1 MTGNA
6 LKYLFLGVIISFC
19 FLYDG
24 KSQDIDFVDETRS
37 FGEQLLPLDTLIELA
52 VNNSPTVRHYDALV
66 DKFDYQI
73 DIARRLWQNNIYGF
87 ANYSTGDQRIITG
100 GTGMPGDIATSTIA
114 SGYRAGLQV
123 NIPLFEFTSRRKRIS
138 FHEAERDAAIYKKDE
153 QQLDIVRHVIEEY
166 YIVIGAFETMKTR
179 AEGKEAMRMYYL
191 VAEREFSEGVIP
203 ISELSQ
209 VKSSLSQSEVYYQ
222 DARHLFF
229 GRLSS
234 FAALVGVSV
243 PGLMKQQ

>member
-1 MTGNA
+1 MTGKAFRLFVLLVICIGFFYDANA
-6 LKYLFLGVIISFC
+6 
-19 FLYDG
+19 
-24 KSQDIDFVDETRS
+24 QNIDFVDETRS
-37 FGEQLLPLDTLIELA
+37 FSEQLLPLDTLIELA
-52 VNNSPTVRHYDALV
+52 VKNSPTVSHYDALV

-100 GTGMPGDIATSTIA
+100 GTGMPGDITTSSIA

-123 NIPLFEFTSRRKRIS
+123 NIPLFEFTSRRKRIN

-153 QQLDIVRHVIEEY
+153 QQLDVVRQVIEEY

-179 AEGKEAMRMYYL
+179 GEGKEAMRMYYL
-191 VAEREFSEGVIP
+191 VAEREFSEGIIP

-209 VKSSLSQSEVYYQ
+209 VKNSLSQSEVYYQ

-229 GRLSS
+229 GKLAS
-234 FAALVGVSV
+234 FAALVGVRVS
-243 PGLMKQQ
+243 GLMKQQ